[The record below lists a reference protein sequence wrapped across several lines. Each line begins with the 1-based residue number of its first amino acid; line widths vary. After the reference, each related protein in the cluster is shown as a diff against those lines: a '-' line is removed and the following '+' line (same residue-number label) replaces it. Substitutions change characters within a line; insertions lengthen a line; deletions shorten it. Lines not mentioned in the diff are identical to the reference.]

1 MPIYANSRLRT
12 RNARIALKRKINRWF
27 TTRFYF
33 NYIREFFLLTSQ
45 HGYKHIAQ
53 PEGAAIER

>member
-1 MPIYANSRLRT
+1 MLRT
-12 RNARIALKRKINRWF
+12 RNARIALKRNINRWF

-33 NYIREFFLLTSQ
+33 NYIREFFLHTSQ
-45 HGYKHIAQ
+45 HGYKHIAK